1 MSILIGDDM
10 NQYKICY
17 TATWPDGKL
26 LDPKKPCMNAYI
38 EADSEVEAA
47 AKLMNELQ
55 GLKVKVLEKPQI
67 VESKDGL

>member
-26 LDPKKPCMNAYI
+26 LNPKKPCMDAYI
-38 EADSEVEAA
+38 EADLEVEAA
-47 AKLMNELQ
+47 AKLMNALQ

>member
-26 LDPKKPCMNAYI
+26 LNPKKPCMDAYI

-47 AKLMNELQ
+47 AKLMNALQ

-67 VESKDGL
+67 VESKDGI